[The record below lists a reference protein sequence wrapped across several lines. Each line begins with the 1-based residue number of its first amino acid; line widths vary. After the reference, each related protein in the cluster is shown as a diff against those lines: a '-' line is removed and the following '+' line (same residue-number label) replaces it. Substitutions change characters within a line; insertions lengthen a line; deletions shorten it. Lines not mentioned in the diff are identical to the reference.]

1 MSSTYTTSLGLR
13 KPSHADPDTVNSWDT
28 VINTNMDYIDA
39 AYGPRVYSGVSPNG
53 HYILA
58 SDNHSLSLDKL
69 DVALYTVS
77 INTPTAPE
85 KAALAGMGTPTV
97 SNKYTTYDY
106 VRVNRKK
113 QIFPEYAGG
122 TFTPAPGGA
131 NIGVMTTNAEM
142 IANYMYNYY
151 KWLSTEVALQS
162 YDISL
167 QWRVPE
173 TFINWLTKAL
183 SVDICTE
190 LTDPLECKVSVYVY
204 KDGVAL
210 GPVSSLDKVSTV
222 AATWYDERH
231 NSDVITFSDTQ
242 LGSTLNLGAGDV
254 IDVLIRVYSRN
265 SRYVKVG
272 AVTLG
277 YRG

>member
-1 MSSTYTTSLGLR
+1 MSSIYTTNLGLR

-39 AYGPRVYSGVSPNG
+39 AYGLRSYSGVSPNG

-69 DVALYTVS
+69 DVALYAVS
-77 INTPTAPE
+77 INTPTVDE
-85 KAALAGMGTPTV
+85 KAALAGEGAPTV
-97 SNKYTTYDY
+97 SNKYTTKDY
-106 VRVNRKK
+106 VRVNRKE
-113 QIFPEYAGG
+113 QIFPEYAGA
-122 TFTPAPGGA
+122 TFTPAAGGA

-151 KWLSTEVALQS
+151 KWLSTEVVLQS
-162 YDISL
+162 YDISV
-167 QWRVPE
+167 QWKVPE

-210 GPVSSLDKVSTV
+210 GPVFSLDKVSTV

-231 NSDVITFSDTQ
+231 NSDVITFSAAD
-242 LGSTLNLGAGDV
+242 LGTTLNLGAGDV
-254 IDVLIRVYSRN
+254 VDIAIRVYSRN